1 MRHLRWRP
9 VVVALAVLA
18 LASTTNPAGASA
30 QGIFK
35 KIKQQAKEK
44 AVERTV
50 ERAGQATD
58 KALDKTE
65 NAMVCLATDVACIQ
79 GAQAQGKEVS
89 ITDASGNAVS
99 GNDSAAAIVAAQA
112 SAPAAVPAGAPGA
125 AAAPVKPGEGAWA
138 NYDFVP
144 GERPIF
150 VDDFSKDNVGDF
162 PRRFEF
168 RSGNMEI
175 VEWQG
180 ERWLRSG
187 GRDVFGITL
196 PETLPER
203 FTMEFDLAGSGN
215 GMQIN
220 FLNEEPTKGPHLD
233 INSETAR
240 LIADPI
246 RGEGSLGA
254 KTNKAPVKI
263 RISVDG
269 KYLKLY
275 ANEHRALNVP
285 NAEIG
290 RSNHIFINLNGWS
303 NDDPRMIANIK
314 IAAGGKQLYDALAE
328 KGRVATQGI
337 FFATGSAQLA
347 GESTPTLEEIG
358 KMLKEH
364 SDLSLTIEGHT
375 DNTGNAATN
384 QTLSE
389 KRAAAVKEY
398 LVTTY
403 QIDPSRLHSQGFGAS
418 KPAASNDTPEGRQQN
433 RRVELVKM

>member
-1 MRHLRWRP
+1 MRYFDRRSLAI
-9 VVVALAVLA
+9 ALILSAF
-18 LASTTNPAGASA
+18 AGPGIPGSAEA

-35 KIKQQAKEK
+35 RIKEKAKEQ

-50 ERAGQATD
+50 QRAGEATD

-65 NAMVCLATDVACIQ
+65 DAIFCLASDTACIDK
-79 GAQAQGKEVS
+79 AKAEGKEVTL
-89 ITDASGNAVS
+89 TDDAGNALPS
-99 GNDSAAAIVAAQA
+99 DESAAGAASSGGA
-112 SAPAAVPAGAPGA
+112 TPAASS
-125 AAAPVKPGEGAWA
+125 KPGEGAWA

-150 VDDFSKDNVGDF
+150 VDDFGKDNVGDF

-168 RSGNMEI
+168 RAGNMEI

-180 ERWLRSG
+180 QRWLRSG
-187 GRDVFGITL
+187 GRDVFGIML

-215 GMQIN
+215 AMQIN
-220 FLNEEPTKGPHLD
+220 FASENPGDSPRLE
-233 INSETAR
+233 INTHSAY
-240 LIADPI
+240 LKADPI
-246 RGEGSLGA
+246 QGEGSLGT
-254 KTNKAPVKI
+254 KTDEAPVKI
-263 RISVDG
+263 RIAVDG

-285 NAEIG
+285 NANMG
-290 RSNHIFINLNGWS
+290 RSNHIFIDMNGWS
-303 NDDPRMIANIK
+303 ADDPRMIANVRIF
-314 IAAGGKQLYDALAE
+314 AGGRKLYDALSE

-337 FFATGSAQLA
+337 FFATGSAELK

-358 KMLKEH
+358 QMLKEH
-364 SDLSLTIEGHT
+364 PELSLTIEGHT
-375 DNTGNAATN
+375 DNVGSAESN
-384 QTLSE
+384 QALSE
-389 KRAAAVKEY
+389 KRAAAVRDFIVAKY
-398 LVTTY
+398 QVDAARLVAK
-403 QIDPSRLHSQGFGAS
+403 GFGAS